1 MKKRIFLFLV
11 VFFVIQTASATITLD
26 GLESYVYNKGEI
38 LEVSGYILEDRAID
52 GSLEF
57 KLRCG
62 DLAFSIPT
70 VSIKIEANKPKSFS
84 TPDIPIPAAAEGECQ
99 VKVSV
104 LSQGNVIEEK
114 DSDTFTVSKDLEGE
128 FLINP
133 MQVQMGKRFT
143 LYGNI
148 VNLNQKLITG
158 NAEIYFNKGD
168 EEFYVT
174 KVDIKDG
181 RLEFT
186 YETAKNKPGEYTIDV
201 LVTDMLGNKRLFED
215 VVKFTI
221 VDEIYIFVEPF
232 QSKVKPGETIHI
244 VGEARTILREIIK
257 EGFINIILDDQVYAT
272 GLKDSVFS
280 YDLKLSEN
288 IKTGK
293 HTMYFSIDDPDGN
306 WGNTDRSLNVEAIP
320 TELTLTSYQ
329 DSVRPGDVL
338 EIMPML
344 YDQANEFIKE
354 DISVAL
360 TNPNGATIFLSS
372 VIGNDKL
379 AIEIPQ
385 FSIPGVWT
393 VKAAFG
399 DLICEEG
406 VQVEEVE
413 KIETRIVNDTLYVTN
428 LGNVNYNKPITLN
441 FNGDEFTLTRKI
453 SISPNETTIIDLSKE
468 VPSGQYDVGI
478 TGAAIVGTTTFND
491 VVIFGKNKKSL
502 NILYSI
508 LLILLIASL
517 TYLSIFKKR
526 NFETTRGKI
535 ERENRLAKVQLQ
547 KLRAAKEKERPHAV
561 FNREESIKDFR
572 ERVLKDIRETESKSS
587 PSEPKKEEPSS
598 GLFSMFN

>member
-11 VFFVIQTASATITLD
+11 VLFVIQTASATITLD
-26 GLESYVYNKGEI
+26 GLSSVYNKGEI
-38 LEVSGYILEDRAID
+38 VEIKGTILEDTKID
-52 GSLEF
+52 GQLEF
-57 KLRCG
+57 KLQCG
-62 DLAFSIPT
+62 NLILSYPK
-70 VSIKIEANKPKSFS
+70 VSIKIDANTPKSYS
-84 TPDIPIPAAAEGECQ
+84 IPNFQINPAVEDECYINI
-99 VKVSV
+99 SL
-104 LSQGNVIEEK
+104 LSQEIIIEEK
-114 DSDTFTVSKDLEGE
+114 LSDNFTISKDLNGE
-128 FLINP
+128 FTIYP
-133 MQVQMGKRFT
+133 IQVQLGKSFT
-143 LYGNI
+143 LYGRDI
-148 VNLNQKLITG
+148 FNLNDKSVTG
-158 NAEIYFNKGD
+158 TAEIFFKKDD
-168 EEFYVT
+168 EKFYVKNV
-174 KVDIKDG
+174 KVNDG
-181 RLEFT
+181 ILEFVYDT
-186 YETAKNKPGEYTIDV
+186 SQKEPGEYMIGV
-201 LVTDMLGNKRLFED
+201 LVNDLLGNKKLFED

-232 QSKVKPGETIHI
+232 QSKVKPGETIRI

-257 EGFINIILDDQVYAT
+257 EGFINIILDDQIYAT

-306 WGNTDRSLNVEAIP
+306 WGNTDRSLNIEAIP

-372 VIGNDKL
+372 VTGNDKL
-379 AIEIPQ
+379 AIGIPQ

-393 VKAAFG
+393 IKAAFG
-399 DLICEEG
+399 DLIYEEE

-428 LGNVNYNKPITLN
+428 LGNVDYNKPITLN
-441 FNGDEFTLTRKI
+441 FNGDEFTLIRKI

-502 NILYSI
+502 NIIYSI

-517 TYLSIFKKR
+517 AYLIIFKKR

-547 KLRAAKEKERPHAV
+547 KLRDAKEKERSHTV

-587 PSEPKKEEPSS
+587 PSEQKKEEPSS